1 MTQDNLH
8 EAAVGVDLVSVAPI
22 SPFQAPLFRLV
33 ICPSLIFRFSVKK
46 SDSIV
51 PGFMQAI
58 FYRTETNGIQIS
70 VDFWNRLCSICG
82 CEKKQREYRSDSK
95 AAPRLL

>member
-33 ICPSLIFRFSVKK
+33 IYLSVIFRFSVEK

-51 PGFMQAI
+51 PGVMQAI
-58 FYRTETNGIQIS
+58 FYRTETNGNQNGA
-70 VDFWNRLCSICG
+70 DFWNRFCSIRG
-82 CEKKQREYRSDSK
+82 CE
-95 AAPRLL
+95 